1 LDTFNS
7 VPAAPNSAVTRPS
20 IVNSAED
27 RRDKDADLP
36 KGIRA
41 SQGTGML
48 MTSRILSQLLLSW
61 LPTPYL
67 ALFGYTG
74 LPTQQLREEKQGDGK

>member
-20 IVNSAED
+20 ELSNSSED
-27 RRDKDADLP
+27 KRDKDTDLP

-48 MTSRILSQLLLSW
+48 MMSRILSQLLK
-61 LPTPYL
+61 
-67 ALFGYTG
+67 AGY
-74 LPTQQLREEKQGDGK
+74 K